1 LLGNFLCLF
10 LVSLL
15 KTLILTDNKLFLLDA
30 MALIYRAYYAFKN
43 NPRVNSKGVNTSA
56 AFGFANTLFDILRK
70 EQPTHIGV
78 AFDTIA
84 PTVRHEG
91 YEFYKAHRQET
102 PEDIISSIPL
112 IHELLHA
119 FNIPVLF
126 VDGFEA
132 DDVIGTL
139 SKQAEAAGWTTYMMT
154 SDKDFGQLVSATTL
168 IYKPGKFG
176 GDVEILGVKEVCEKF
191 GISNPLQVIDMLG
204 LWGDAADNI
213 PGIPG
218 VGEVTARKL
227 LAEFGS
233 VENLVEHPEKVA
245 NEKLR
250 QKVIEFKDQALMSKS
265 LATIIL
271 DVPIAFDPSKLVV
284 DQPDQE
290 RLKRLFDEL
299 EFRALGERVF
309 KWAASLNSE
318 KRKAKSETEENSEKR
333 VAFAGGEMSTQK
345 KLKIGANKSEIKEND
360 LFSDLESPVTSIETT
375 PDEISPF
382 RHFAISP
389 SDTSPS
395 DNSLSTISDT
405 PHTYFLVNTPEA
417 RRSLIRSL
425 KESKTFCF
433 DTETTGIDPNN
444 CELVGMSFSVK
455 PHEAWYVPLPEN
467 YHEAELIVHEFRDVL
482 EDTAIEKVGQ
492 NMKFDIAIL
501 KWYDVNVNT
510 PMFDTMLAHYLIQPD
525 MRHNMDLLSEIYLKY
540 KPVSIETLIGKKG
553 SGQLSMR
560 TVDTETVKE
569 YAAED
574 ADVTLQLK
582 HVFEPMLAESDTRK
596 LFDEI
601 EIPLIPVLASMEKE
615 GVRIDSSVLNEYS
628 GELEKEVSKIQEEI
642 FQQAGTTFNISSPKQ
657 LGDIL
662 YEKLKIVEKPKQTK
676 TKQNSTSE
684 DVLAKLEAKHPIIS
698 KILEFRSLTKLK
710 STYVDVLPGLVSPRD
725 NRIHTSYNQ
734 AVAATGR
741 LSSNNPNLQ
750 NIPIRTEKGREI
762 RKAFV
767 PRNENYTLL
776 SADYSQIEL
785 RIIAS
790 MSGDKNM
797 IAAFKNGEDIHQ
809 ATAAKIYGAEPSE
822 VTKDMRRN
830 AKMVNFGIIYGISS
844 FGLSERSG
852 MSRKEASDVIKQYFE
867 QYPGIRE
874 YMDNTI
880 AFARANGFA
889 ETLMKRRRYLRDIN
903 SGNAN
908 VRGFAERN
916 AINAPVQGTAADMIK
931 IAMIRIF
938 DEFEKRKLRSRM
950 ILQVH
955 DELVF
960 DVHLPEIDDV
970 KMIVADGMKNAMPL
984 DVPVEIDMNTGANWL
999 LAH

>member
-1 LLGNFLCLF
+1 
-10 LVSLL
+10 
-15 KTLILTDNKLFLLDA
+15 

-56 AFGFANTLFDILRK
+56 AFGFANTLFDVLRK
-70 EQPTHIGV
+70 EKPTHIGV

-91 YEFYKAHRQET
+91 YELYKAHREET
-102 PEDIISSIPL
+102 PEDIISSLPV

-126 VDGFEA
+126 VDGYEA

-139 SKQAEAAGWTTYMMT
+139 AKQAEAAGWTTYMMT
-154 SDKDFGQLVSATTL
+154 SDKDFGQLVSERTL

-176 GDVEILGVKEVCEKF
+176 GDAEILGVKEVCEKF
-191 GISNPLQVIDMLG
+191 GINNPLQVIDMLG

-250 QKVIEFKDQALMSKS
+250 QKVIDFKDQALMSKQ

-271 DVPIAFDPSKLVV
+271 DVPIAFEPFRLIMEA
-284 DQPDQE
+284 PDEPRMQ
-290 RLKRLFDEL
+290 RLFEEL

-309 KWAASLNSE
+309 KWADTLNSE
-318 KRKAKSETEENSEKR
+318 KRKAKSENEENSEKR
-333 VAFAGGEMSTQK
+333 NA
-345 KLKIGANKSEIKEND
+345 KSENASSLNQALD
-360 LFSDLESPVTSIETT
+360 LFSGFEEPVPKDETTSIE
-375 PDEISPF
+375 ISRF
-382 RHFAISP
+382 RDFAISP
-389 SDTSPS
+389 SG
-395 DNSLSTISDT
+395 LATISDT
-405 PHTYFLVNTPEA
+405 PHNYILVNTPEV
-417 RRSLIRSL
+417 RYDLIRTL
-425 KESKTFCF
+425 KKQKTFCF
-433 DTETTGIDPNN
+433 DTETTGVDPNN
-444 CELVGMSFSVK
+444 SELVGMSFSVK
-455 PHEAWYVPLPEN
+455 PYEAWYIPLPEN
-467 YHEAELIVHEFRDVL
+467 YHDAELIVQEFRDVL
-482 EDTAIEKVGQ
+482 EDGKIEKVGQ

-501 KWYDVNVNT
+501 KWYGTDVKT

-540 KPVSIETLIGKKG
+540 KPVSIESLIGKKG
-553 SGQLSMR
+553 LGQMSMR
-560 TVDTETVKE
+560 TVDIEIIKE

-582 HVFEPMLAESDTRK
+582 NAFEPLLAESGTRK

-615 GVRIDSSVLNEYS
+615 GVRIDASVLNEYS
-628 GELEKEVSKIQEEI
+628 LELEKEVARIQEEI
-642 FQQAGTTFNISSPKQ
+642 YKDAGASFNISSPKQ

-662 YEKLKIVEKPKQTK
+662 YDKLKIVDKPKQTK

-684 DVLAKLEAKHPIIS
+684 DVLSKMEAKHPIIS
-698 KILEFRSLTKLK
+698 KILEYRSLTKLK

-767 PRNENYTLL
+767 PRNDNYTLL

-790 MSGDKNM
+790 MSGDKHM
-797 IAAFKNGEDIHQ
+797 IEAFKNGEDIHQ
-809 ATAAKIYGAEPSE
+809 ATAAKIYNVKLSE
-822 VTKDMRRN
+822 VSKDMRRN

-852 MSRKEASDVIKQYFE
+852 ISRKEASDVIKQYFD

-874 YMDNTI
+874 YMDKTI
-880 AFARANGFA
+880 AFARANGYV
-889 ETLMKRRRYLRDIN
+889 ETLMRRRRYLRDIN
-903 SGNAN
+903 SNNAN

-938 DEFEKRKLRSRM
+938 DKFESLKLRSRM

-960 DVHLPEIDDV
+960 DVHQSEIEDV
-970 KMIVADGMKNAMPL
+970 KQIVDAGMKNALLL
-984 DVPVEIDMNTGANWL
+984 DVPVEIDMNTGENWL

>member
-1 LLGNFLCLF
+1 MFKYGNPTSAERKYKQDSVGKFLCLF
-10 LVSLL
+10 LVSLP
-15 KTLILTDNKLFLLDA
+15 KTLILTENKLFLLDA

-43 NPRVNSKGVNTSA
+43 NPRVSSKGVNTSA
-56 AFGFANTLFDILRK
+56 VFGFANTLFDVLRK
-70 EQPTHIGV
+70 EKPSHIGV

-91 YEFYKAHRQET
+91 YEFYKAHREET
-102 PEDIISSIPL
+102 PEDIISSLPL

-119 FNIPVLF
+119 FNIPVLY

-139 SKQAEAAGWTTYMMT
+139 AKQAEAAGWTTYMMT
-154 SDKDFGQLVSATTL
+154 SDKDFGQLVSPTTL

-176 GDVEILGVKEVCEKF
+176 GDVEIMGVKEVCEKF
-191 GISNPLQVIDMLG
+191 GVSNPSQVIDMLG
-204 LWGDAADNI
+204 LWGDASDNI

-227 LAEFGS
+227 LAEFGT

-250 QKVIEFKDQALMSKS
+250 AKVIEFKDQALMSKS

-271 DVPIAFDPSKLVV
+271 DVPIAFEPEKLVLER
-284 DQPDQE
+284 PDE
-290 RLKRLFDEL
+290 LRMKALFDEL

-309 KWAASLNSE
+309 KWAASLGSE
-318 KRKAKSETEENSEKR
+318 
-333 VAFAGGEMSTQK
+333 VAR
-345 KLKIGANKSEIKEND
+345 SEIAKRETRKNNESGPD
-360 LFSDLESPVTSIETT
+360 LFSSSESEEQ
-375 PDEISPF
+375 EISPP
-382 RHFAISP
+382 HYLA
-389 SDTSPS
+389 TSLPES
-395 DNSLSTISDT
+395 QPIATISST
-405 PHTYFLVNTPEA
+405 PHTYVLADTPET
-417 RRSLIRSL
+417 RHSLIRSL
-425 KESKTFCF
+425 KASKTFCF
-433 DTETTGIDPNN
+433 DTETTGVDPNN
-444 CELVGMSFSVK
+444 SELVGMSFSVK
-455 PHEAWYVPLPEN
+455 PHEAYYIPLPEN
-467 YHEAELIVHEFRDVL
+467 YHETEMIVQEFKEVL
-482 EDTAIEKVGQ
+482 EDPKIEKVGQ

-501 KWYDVNVNT
+501 KWYGIDVKT

-553 SGQLSMR
+553 TGQLSMR
-560 TVDTETVKE
+560 TVDTETIKE

-582 HVFEPMLAESDTRK
+582 NVFSPMLAESGTRK

-628 GELEKEVSKIQEEI
+628 VELEKEVVKIQEEI
-642 FQQAGTTFNISSPKQ
+642 FKDAGTTFNISSPKQ
-657 LGDIL
+657 LGEIL
-662 YEKLKIVEKPKQTK
+662 YDRMQIVEKPKQTK
-676 TKQNSTSE
+676 TRQYSTSE
-684 DVLAKLEAKHPIIS
+684 DVLTKLEAKHPIIS
-698 KILEFRSLTKLK
+698 KILEYRSLTKLK

-797 IAAFKNGEDIHQ
+797 IEAFRHGEDIHQ
-809 ATAAKIYGAEPSE
+809 ATAAKIYNTPLAEVS
-822 VTKDMRRN
+822 KDMRRN

-852 MSRKEASDVIKQYFE
+852 MSRKESADVIKQYFE
-867 QYPGIRE
+867 QYPGIKA

-880 AFARANGFA
+880 AFARENGYV

-938 DEFEKRKLRSRM
+938 DEFGKHKLKSRM

-960 DVHLPEIDDV
+960 DVYQPEVEEV
-970 KMIVADGMKNAMPL
+970 KKIVATGMKNALLL
-984 DVPVEIDMNTGANWL
+984 DVPVDIDMNTGENWL